1 MSERLNYAK
10 GIYGEEEKKA
20 VNRALDSGWLSG
32 GAETA
37 GFEKEF
43 ADVFGVKYA
52 LAVNSGSSANFVAL
66 QALNLPK
73 GSEVITPAGG
83 AFPTTIAPMTYLGLK
98 PVFVDVKGLT
108 IDPDEIEKAISPTTS
123 AIVFAH
129 TIGTMPDMERIMDI
143 AKKHNLKVMEDCC
156 FPAKTKIKVDGGYK
170 NIEDVKVGDLV
181 LTRDGYKKVLKSWK
195 TGTKRVVTNFGIT
208 ATPDHPII
216 TTNGVKRL
224 DKLTA
229 SDTIYMWKQKQL
241 SIEEL
246 PIKDILGQNRGKDG
260 CITIDTQKGF
270 PFLYID
276 RYGLTTLGKYLKDTL
291 FTIKMKILSIMK
303 LKTWS
308 VLQPKN
314 TLRNTGIKKNLRLHL
329 KIWKQQEWL
338 LKNGTNLVRDENF
351 IQGLG
356 NFLGKTKKSI
366 VKNVKYVGL
375 YIKLIT
381 QKDPNIVQESVDK
394 EVDVYNLMVDECH
407 EFFANNVLVHNCDAV
422 LSRQNGKLAGTFG
435 DVATVS
441 FYPAHHMT
449 TGEGGMVITNKPN
462 VAREALSIRDWGRD
476 CVCHFGGNNPICG
489 NRWKIPGFDHRYY
502 YTRIG
507 LNFKMN
513 EITAAFG
520 REQLKRLDGFVQLR
534 KRNYKILAQ
543 ELGEPYNEEI
553 SPFVY
558 PIFSKNRARDLQI
571 LEEANIETRVLFSG
585 NILRHPAYKDIEHRV
600 VGNLKNSERIFNE
613 AYFVGVSPHLTEENM
628 KFIGSNILKCRNL
641 A

>member
-1 MSERLNYAK
+1 MEKNKMSERLNYAK

-129 TIGTMPDMERIMDI
+129 TIGTMPDMERIMAI

-156 FPAKTKIKVDGGYK
+156 DS
-170 NIEDVKVGDLV
+170 L
-181 LTRDGYKKVLKSWK
+181 
-195 TGTKRVVTNFGIT
+195 
-208 ATPDHPII
+208 
-216 TTNGVKRL
+216 
-224 DKLTA
+224 
-229 SDTIYMWKQKQL
+229 
-241 SIEEL
+241 
-246 PIKDILGQNRGKDG
+246 
-260 CITIDTQKGF
+260 
-270 PFLYID
+270 
-276 RYGLTTLGKYLKDTL
+276 
-291 FTIKMKILSIMK
+291 
-303 LKTWS
+303 
-308 VLQPKN
+308 
-314 TLRNTGIKKNLRLHL
+314 
-329 KIWKQQEWL
+329 
-338 LKNGTNLVRDENF
+338 
-351 IQGLG
+351 
-356 NFLGKTKKSI
+356 
-366 VKNVKYVGL
+366 
-375 YIKLIT
+375 
-381 QKDPNIVQESVDK
+381 
-394 EVDVYNLMVDECH
+394 
-407 EFFANNVLVHNCDAV
+407 

-520 REQLKRLDGFVQLR
+520 REQLKRLNGFVELR

-558 PIFSKNRARDLQI
+558 PVFSKNRTRDLRI

-600 VGNLKNSERIFNE
+600 VGNLENSERIFNE
-613 AYFVGVSPHLTEENM
+613 AYFVGVSPHLTADNM

-641 A
+641 P